1 VDKIVSTFVDPKSP
15 LAHLQEQ
22 YAGQLRVIADNN
34 MRLLR
39 DDPFAYTEQ
48 TPRMMHEK
56 GTYGAAHGVY
66 HSLIHAAGTLIAFI
80 WLHPIIGLVTAF
92 FDFLLHYHIDW
103 TKSNINKK
111 YNYTQDNPKFWIW
124 FGLDQLAHQF
134 TYIVLI
140 WWIFFGL

>member
-1 VDKIVSTFVDPKSP
+1 MALSDIETVLLVFCLLQIKHFLADFV
-15 LAHLQEQ
+15 
-22 YAGQLRVIADNN
+22 
-34 MRLLR
+34 
-39 DDPFAYTEQ
+39 FQ
-48 TPRMMHEK
+48 TPRMMYEK

-66 HSLIHAAGTLIAFI
+66 HSLCHSAGTLLAFV

-103 TKSNINKK
+103 AKSNINKK
-111 YNYTQDNPKFWIW
+111 YKYTQDNPKFWMW

>member
-1 VDKIVSTFVDPKSP
+1 MALSDIETVLLVFCLLQIKHFLADFV
-15 LAHLQEQ
+15 
-22 YAGQLRVIADNN
+22 
-34 MRLLR
+34 
-39 DDPFAYTEQ
+39 FQ

-66 HSLIHAAGTLIAFI
+66 HSLCHSAGTLLAFV

-103 TKSNINKK
+103 AKSNINKK
-111 YNYTQDNPKFWIW
+111 YKYTQDNPKFWMW

-134 TYIVLI
+134 TYIMLI